1 MPWVKVRSE
10 VVAAHFEEKQPS
22 LPQGLNTSKRASQEE
37 RPATWP
43 RGHRTDRGLRNPNE
57 WNGPLH
63 NVAVFRRLQKLELH
77 QKGFRAH

>member
-37 RPATWP
+37 RPRPHGLEDTGRTVAYAT
-43 RGHRTDRGLRNPNE
+43 
-57 WNGPLH
+57 
-63 NVAVFRRLQKLELH
+63 
-77 QKGFRAH
+77 